1 MRSLL
6 PRGCLSP
13 PVLKADE
20 TEDLCFDALTH
31 ARMQGKAPA
40 PTGCVRELGRLV
52 DEAEAHLVGNPD
64 SLAASKPPARHRRE
78 HICVMATHSVLSL
91 LRVCPLQA
99 GDQEREKEESMTDA
113 EREEYR
119 LKLQKVGLQSTMRS
133 CQHQGLRAP
142 QAARLCFPQISD
154 HPPFCRRAC
163 IHFTIALTGIHVMS
177 SAAPVIALW

>member
-119 LKLQKVGLQSTMRS
+119 LKLQKVGLQSTMGS
-133 CQHQGLRAP
+133 CQHQGLRAELP
-142 QAARLCFPQISD
+142 KLHVCVPLRSAIIVPSADAHASTSPSLLQA
-154 HPPFCRRAC
+154 
-163 IHFTIALTGIHVMS
+163 VMS
-177 SAAPVIALW
+177 